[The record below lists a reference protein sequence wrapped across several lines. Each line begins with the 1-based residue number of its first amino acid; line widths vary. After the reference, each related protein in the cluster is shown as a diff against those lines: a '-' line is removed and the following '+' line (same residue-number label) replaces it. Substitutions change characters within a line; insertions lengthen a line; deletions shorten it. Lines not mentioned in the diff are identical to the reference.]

1 MSLQHLLMYHFKK
14 VLIILFLYKIL
25 KKMVKEKLVIFSF
38 SYKKFLNIFFKPT
51 RAYVI
56 LLTFFNYKYLKRKES
71 FSL

>member
-1 MSLQHLLMYHFKK
+1 
-14 VLIILFLYKIL
+14 
-25 KKMVKEKLVIFSF
+25 MVKEKLVIFSF
-38 SYKKFLNIFFKPT
+38 KKFLNIFFKPT